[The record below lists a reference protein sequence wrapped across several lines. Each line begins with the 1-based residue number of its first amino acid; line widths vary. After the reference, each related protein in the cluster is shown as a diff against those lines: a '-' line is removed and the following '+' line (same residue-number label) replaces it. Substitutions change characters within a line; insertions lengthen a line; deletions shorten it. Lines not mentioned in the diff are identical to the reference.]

1 MRFCMDIHLSEAE
14 LEEMRPLEENCSRHL
29 SIVNDIYSWE
39 KEVESSLHGHKEGSA
54 ICSAVKVMANS
65 TGLDIEASKRV
76 LWPMVREWEL
86 LHEKFMNEVTA
97 RYDNNCPQRLRD
109 YVTGLQ
115 YQMSGNELWSRTT
128 LRYSVKS

>member
-1 MRFCMDIHLSEAE
+1 MDIHLSEAE

-65 TGLDIEASKRV
+65 AGLDIEASKRV

-86 LHEKFMNEVTA
+86 LHEKFVYEATA
-97 RYDNNCPQRLRD
+97 RYDDNCPQRLRD
-109 YVTGLQ
+109 YMTGLQ